1 MGRGS
6 AGTATL
12 RHVGFVALEALLIA
26 GLVWIAAMTL
36 AGAGQSNALV
46 GAAQAGLDTATI
58 SVVSTHGKPAIVSTA
73 NAPDGAWV
81 HLSCSRDDV
90 VVVSRWGRL
99 DPKGHATVALTPPSA
114 WTASNLTC
122 SAEIGDFSPSGHWRQ
137 AGTTSFRPAA

>member
-46 GAAQAGLDTATI
+46 GAAQAGLDPATV
-58 SVVSTHGKPAIVSTA
+58 SVAGSHGKPAVVSTT

-81 HLSCSRDDV
+81 RLSCSRDDV
-90 VVVSRWGRL
+90 VVVSRWARL
-99 DPKGHATVALTPPSA
+99 DAKGRASVSLTPPSA
-114 WTASNLTC
+114 WTAANLRC
-122 SAEIGDFSPSGHWRQ
+122 SAEVGDFSAAGHWRS
-137 AGTTSFRPAA
+137 AGTTTFHPAA